1 MEVIL
6 DSIENNKDEENIV
19 NIIQQQLLEQGYDV
33 DIFSFEIKVFFKSWR
48 NRESKEELK
57 HKMNL
62 KSYFNAKGG
71 D

>member
-19 NIIQQQLLEQGYDV
+19 DIIQQQLLEQGYDV

-48 NRESKEELK
+48 NDRRID
-57 HKMNL
+57 N
-62 KSYFNAKGG
+62 